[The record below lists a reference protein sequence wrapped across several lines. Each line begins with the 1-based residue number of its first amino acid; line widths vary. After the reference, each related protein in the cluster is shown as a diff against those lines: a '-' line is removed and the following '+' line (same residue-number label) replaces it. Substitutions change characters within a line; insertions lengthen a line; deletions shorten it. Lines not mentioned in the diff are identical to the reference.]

1 MFEDDPLGLG
11 MVNWVSAELTLI
23 VWKSESP
30 LLRWVRF
37 KLGSNFEGW
46 SVNGRAFPL
55 ESVLDV
61 LFTCGGL
68 RDDFM
73 ANHTTPDM
81 AANVAIVAHQ
91 REGTTRA
98 ITISITTAV
107 VVVDTR
113 ELPFFVLDIVCF
125 HGVRLAYW
133 KYLHFSRIRQASRSP
148 SVIPAKGE
156 RLYRLL
162 LAGSS
167 TTRSV
172 S

>member
-1 MFEDDPLGLG
+1 MLEDDSLGLG
-11 MVNWVSAELTLI
+11 IVNWVSAELTLI

-91 REGTTRA
+91 
-98 ITISITTAV
+98 
-107 VVVDTR
+107 
-113 ELPFFVLDIVCF
+113 
-125 HGVRLAYW
+125 
-133 KYLHFSRIRQASRSP
+133 
-148 SVIPAKGE
+148 
-156 RLYRLL
+156 
-162 LAGSS
+162 
-167 TTRSV
+167 
-172 S
+172 